1 MKIAV
6 PIWQDNV
13 SGVLDFANKLLLVEI
28 ENGAETGRNEII
40 LAEQSGPER
49 AANIRQLGVNVV
61 ICGAISKSLA
71 CALSSS
77 GIKVLPFVTGSTEQI
92 LTAYRESKLNL
103 PQYAMSCG
111 CWQDTRNG
119 FGRRRGRCGRNK
131 I

>member
-13 SGVLDFANKLLLVEI
+13 SGVLDFANRLLLVEM
-28 ENGAETGRNEII
+28 ENGAETGRSEIV
-40 LAEQSGPER
+40 LPEQSGPER
-49 AANIRQLGVNVV
+49 AANIRQLGVGVV

-92 LTAYRESKLNL
+92 LTAYKESELNL
-103 PQYAMSCG
+103 PQYAMPVG
-111 CWQDTRNG
+111 CWQGTRGG
-119 FGRRRGRCGRNK
+119 FGRRRGRCGRK
-131 I
+131 Q